1 MTSPALRKKS
11 LLFKRTKEKLEQ
23 SAQQHSP
30 TKFAAEPVV
39 AAELVALPTAPVV
52 QSVSEARL
60 KKVKNALV
68 ELNPQDQVV
77 EQPKEEVN
85 TQSKE

>member
-11 LLFKRTKEKLEQ
+11 LSFKRTKEKLEQ
-23 SAQQHSP
+23 SVQQHSP
-30 TKFAAEPVV
+30 IKLAAEPVV
-39 AAELVALPTAPVV
+39 AAEPVALPTAPVV
-52 QSVSEARL
+52 QSTSEAKL